1 MRFNVMVRNVRTNRV
16 DFHMNLTREEVSYIS
31 SSPNLYVEILSE
43 DFDVTTL
50 SE

>member
-1 MRFNVMVRNVRTNRV
+1 MRFNIMVKNVRTNRV

-43 DFDVTTL
+43 DFDVSKI